1 MNGLDTNILVRHLVQ
16 DDRVQAKKATHF
28 TLTRCTR
35 ESPGVINRIVL
46 CELVWVLESA
56 YEFPRRQIADVFEK
70 VLMTN
75 QFWIE
80 DVSSAWIALRAYRDG
95 LADYSDY
102 FQARVKRELGCTQ
115 TVTFDKQAGK
125 AEGFELLV

>member
-1 MNGLDTNILVRHLVQ
+1 MKGLDTNILVRHLVQ
-16 DDRVQAKKATHF
+16 DDPVQSKKATQF
-28 TLTRCTR
+28 ILATCTR
-35 ESPGVINRIVL
+35 KSPGVINRIVL

-56 YEFPRRQIADVFEK
+56 YDFPRRQIADVLEK

-80 DVSSAWIALRAYRDG
+80 DVSSAWIALRGYRDG
-95 LADYSDY
+95 PADYSDY
-102 FQARVKRELGCTQ
+102 FLARVNRELGCTK
-115 TVTFDKQAGK
+115 TITFDKQAGK

>member
-16 DDRVQAKKATHF
+16 DDQVQSKKASHF
-28 TLTRCTR
+28 ILTTCTR

-56 YEFPRRQIADVFEK
+56 YAYPRRQIADVLEK

-75 QFWIE
+75 QFGVE
-80 DVSSAWIALRAYRDG
+80 DLSAAWIALRSYRDG
-95 LADYSDY
+95 PADFSDY
-102 FQARVKRELGCTQ
+102 FLARVNRELGCTR

-125 AEGFELLV
+125 TEGFELLT